1 MPDSFTDNMRKI
13 ANLLNTR
20 LADSQARTQAI
31 LNDAGEAFLRADV
44 EDALALVHDAQLERA
59 KEGAILQQIEFL
71 HDAIQRF
78 NFARPKP
85 ATRNPTKFDYS
96 RGLDD

>member
-1 MPDSFTDNMRKI
+1 MSDSFTDNMRKI
-13 ANLLNTR
+13 VDVLHTR
-20 LADSQARTQAI
+20 LAYAQTRTQAI

-44 EDALALVHDAQLERA
+44 EEALALVHNAQLERA
-59 KEGAILQQIEFL
+59 KEDAILQKIEFL

-78 NFARPKP
+78 NFARSGP